1 MNKVLYI
8 ILISLF
14 SLTVISC
21 AKEEEEEAPVLS
33 EVTAVTTP
41 TNDTTP
47 NYTFSSTEAGTIT
60 YGVLLQMEL
69 EKSIA

>member
-21 AKEEEEEAPVLS
+21 SDDKEEFTDTTSPVIA

-41 TNDTTP
+41 TNDSTP
-47 NYTFSSTEAGTIT
+47 NYTFSSDEAGTIT
-60 YGVLLQMEL
+60 IVDPINETVC
-69 EKSIA
+69 